1 MPPHG
6 KCTKKKKNVKIDI
19 SNFLY
24 IISPHPQTISSIKN
38 ILKSIIINILKK
50 KKKLENKILEYFE
63 SIIYCEATAFLYA
76 SGFCDQILPSLQVY
90 WKNLHLTISFKLLR
104 VSHVLGFVQ
113 REEVSTKSRPIRD
126 WRKDSTVGKYFGID

>member
-1 MPPHG
+1 MY
-6 KCTKKKKNVKIDI
+6 KKKKNVKIDI

-50 KKKLENKILEYFE
+50 KKKKLENKILEYFE

-76 SGFCDQILPSLQVY
+76 LGFCDQMLPSLQVY
-90 WKNLHLTISFKLLR
+90 
-104 VSHVLGFVQ
+104 
-113 REEVSTKSRPIRD
+113 
-126 WRKDSTVGKYFGID
+126 